1 MSTEAKRPVLEVRNL
16 SVSLPSGADRVHAV
30 EKVSFTVSPGEIVCL
45 VGESGSGKSVIAFT
59 VMGLLAKA
67 LKPTSGEILLEGEN
81 ILAASETRL
90 RQLRC
95 TRMSMIFQEPMTAL
109 NPVMTCGEQI
119 DEVLNTHTK
128 LDAAARKAKI
138 IAILARVKLPEPERI
153 YASFPHQLSGG
164 QRQRI
169 MIAMALVLDPVLL
182 IADEPTTALDVT
194 TQAEILK
201 LIAELQDGQGTGVL
215 FITHDFGVVAEIAHR
230 VAVLRWGELVE
241 MGPTEKILSRP
252 EHSYT
257 KMLISSVPSIHP
269 VHRDVRKDGP
279 TVLRTEKLGKTY
291 SGSGFFQKA
300 RVVRAAI
307 DVDLD
312 IRRGETLGIVG
323 ESGSGKSTVARCI
336 ARLIDPTDGK
346 IFLGDTEIATMKAS
360 KLRPHR
366 RRVQIVF
373 QDPYRSM
380 NPRITIGE
388 SIIEGPMNFG
398 LKRDEAIVRARK
410 LMETVRLDPNSLD
423 RYPHQFSGGQR
434 QRICIARALAMEP
447 ELLIADEA
455 VSALDV
461 SVQKQV
467 LELLDEIRVRLNL
480 AVLFI
485 THDLRVAAQICDYV
499 AVMSKGRVVEYGSAE
514 QVFGSPKDDYTKALF
529 AAAPGR
535 NWEFGKFAAA

>member
-1 MSTEAKRPVLEVRNL
+1 MPDAKKPVLEVRNL
-16 SVSLPSGADRVHAV
+16 SVALPKGADREHAV
-30 EKVSFTVSPGEIVCL
+30 EKVSFTVNPGEIVCL

-67 LKPTSGEILLEGEN
+67 LKSTAGEILLEGEN
-81 ILAASETRL
+81 VLAASEDRL
-90 RQLRC
+90 RELRC

-119 DEVLNTHTK
+119 DEVLRTHTR
-128 LDAAARKAKI
+128 LDAAGRKAKI
-138 IAILARVKLPEPERI
+138 LGILGRVKLPEPERI
-153 YASFPHQLSGG
+153 YASYPHQLSGG

-201 LIAELQDGQGTGVL
+201 LITELQASQGTGVL

-241 MGPTEKILSRP
+241 LGPTEQILARP
-252 EHSYT
+252 QQGYT

-269 VHRDVRKDGP
+269 AHRGVRLDAA
-279 TVLRTEKLGKTY
+279 TVLRTDKLGKTY
-291 SGSGFFQKA
+291 ASKSFFQKA
-300 RVVRAAI
+300 HVVKAAV

-336 ARLIDPTDGK
+336 ARLIDPTTGK
-346 IFLGDTEIATMKAS
+346 VFLGDTEIGAVS
-360 KLRPHR
+360 PSRLRPHR
-366 RRVQIVF
+366 RKVQIVF
-373 QDPYRSM
+373 QDPYRSL
-380 NPRITIGE
+380 NPRMTVGD
-388 SIIEGPMNFG
+388 SVVEGPMNFG
-398 LKRDEAIVRARK
+398 LSRRDALVRARK

-467 LELLDEIRVRLNL
+467 LELLDEIRQRLHL

-485 THDLRVAAQICDYV
+485 THDLRVAAQICDFV
-499 AVMSKGRVVEYGSAE
+499 AVMSQGRVVEYGAAE
-514 QVFGSPKDDYTKALF
+514 QVFGSPQHEYTKSLF

-535 NWEFGKFAAA
+535 HWEFGKFAAA

>member
-1 MSTEAKRPVLEVRNL
+1 MADKKPVLEVRDL
-16 SVSLPSGADRVHAV
+16 TVALPSGADRPHAV
-30 EKVSFTVSPGEIVCL
+30 EKVSFTVAPGEIVCL

-59 VMGLLAKA
+59 IMGLLAKA
-67 LKPTSGEILLEGEN
+67 LKPVGGQILLEGEDV
-81 ILAASETRL
+81 LAATEERL
-90 RQLRC
+90 RELRC

-109 NPVMTCGEQI
+109 NPVMNCGEQI
-119 DEVLNTHTK
+119 DEVLRTHTK
-128 LDAAARKAKI
+128 LDPAARKAKI
-138 IAILARVKLPEPERI
+138 IGILTRVKLPEPERI
-153 YASFPHQLSGG
+153 YSSYPHQLSGG

-201 LIAELQDGQGTGVL
+201 LIAELQVSQGTGVL
-215 FITHDFGVVAEIAHR
+215 FITHDFGVVAEIAHK

-241 MGPTEKILSRP
+241 IGPTEQILSRP
-252 EHSYT
+252 AQGYT
-257 KMLISSVPSIHP
+257 KMLISSVPSIVP
-269 VHRDVRKDGP
+269 VHRGVRLENE

-291 SGSGFFQKA
+291 SGKSFFQKA
-300 RVVRAAI
+300 RVVKAAV

-336 ARLIDPTDGK
+336 ARLIDPTEGK
-346 IFLGDTEIATMKAS
+346 VYLGTTEIATISAS
-360 KLRPHR
+360 RLRPHR
-366 RRVQIVF
+366 RKVQIVF
-373 QDPYRSM
+373 QDPYRSL
-380 NPRITIGE
+380 NPRITVGD

-398 LKRDEAIVRARK
+398 LSRSEAMARARK
-410 LMETVRLDPNSLD
+410 LMETVRLDPNALD

-467 LELLDEIRVRLNL
+467 LELLDEIRQRLNL

-499 AVMSKGRVVEYGSAE
+499 AVMSQGRVVEYGAAE
-514 QVFGSPKDDYTKALF
+514 QVFGAPKHEYTKSLF

>member
-1 MSTEAKRPVLEVRNL
+1 MPDSKSPVLEVRNL
-16 SVSLPSGADRVHAV
+16 SVTLPKGADREFAV
-30 EKVSFTVSPGEIVCL
+30 EKVSFTVNPGEIVCL

-67 LKPTSGEILLEGEN
+67 LKPSSGQILLQGED
-81 ILAASETRL
+81 ILAASEQRL
-90 RQLRC
+90 RELRC
-95 TRMSMIFQEPMTAL
+95 SRMSMIFQEPMTAL

-119 DEVLNTHTK
+119 DEVLSTHTQ
-128 LDAAARKAKI
+128 LDPGQRKAKI
-138 IAILARVKLPEPERI
+138 LGILERVKLPEPERI
-153 YASFPHQLSGG
+153 YASYPHQLSGG

-201 LIAELQDGQGTGVL
+201 LIAELQEGQGTGVL

-241 MGPTEKILSRP
+241 MGPTEQILSRP
-252 EHSYT
+252 VQNYT

-269 VHRDVRKDGP
+269 QHRGVRRDGI
-279 TVLRTEKLGKTY
+279 TVLRTEKLGKIY

-300 RVVRAAI
+300 RVVKAAV

-312 IRRGETLGIVG
+312 IRKGETLGIVG

-336 ARLIDPTDGK
+336 ARLIDPTEGK
-346 IFLGDTEIATMKAS
+346 VFLGDTEIATMSAG

-380 NPRITIGE
+380 NPRITVGDFIT
-388 SIIEGPMNFG
+388 EGPMNFG
-398 LKRDEAIVRARK
+398 LGKDEAMARARK
-410 LMETVRLDPNSLD
+410 LMETVRLDPNALD

-467 LELLDEIRVRLNL
+467 LELLDEIRQRLNL

-485 THDLRVAAQICDYV
+485 THDLRVAAQVCDDV
-499 AVMSKGRVVEYGSAE
+499 AVMSKGQIVEYGPVK
-514 QVFGSPKDDYTKALF
+514 QVFGAPQHAYTQALF
-529 AAAPGR
+529 EAAPGR
-535 NWEFGKFAAA
+535 HFDFAKIAA

>member
-1 MSTEAKRPVLEVRNL
+1 
-16 SVSLPSGADRVHAV
+16 
-30 EKVSFTVSPGEIVCL
+30 
-45 VGESGSGKSVIAFT
+45 
-59 VMGLLAKA
+59 
-67 LKPTSGEILLEGEN
+67 
-81 ILAASETRL
+81 
-90 RQLRC
+90 
-95 TRMSMIFQEPMTAL
+95 MIFQDPYQTLSPRQRVRTIVAEPLRVQGVAA
-109 NPVMTCGEQI
+109 GEH
-119 DEVLNTHTK
+119 E
-128 LDAAARKAKI
+128 
-138 IAILARVKLPEPERI
+138 ARVLRALEDVGLEPARFLDR
-153 YASFPHQLSGG
+153 YPHQLSGG

-169 MIAMALVLDPVLL
+169 MIAAALVLDPVLL

-201 LIAELQDGQGTGVL
+201 LIAELQAGQGTGVL

-241 MGPTEKILSRP
+241 MGPTEQILARP
-252 EHSYT
+252 QQPYT
-257 KMLISSVPSIHP
+257 RMLISSVPSIHP
-269 VHRDVRKDGP
+269 AHRGVRLENE

-291 SGSGFFQKA
+291 AGKSFFQKA
-300 RVVRAAI
+300 RVVKAAV

-312 IRRGETLGIVG
+312 IRKGETLGIVG

-336 ARLIDPTDGK
+336 ARLIDPTEGK
-346 IFLGDTEIATMKAS
+346 VFLGKTEIATIS
-360 KLRPHR
+360 PSRLRPHR

-373 QDPYRSM
+373 QDPYRSL
-380 NPRITIGE
+380 NPRMTVGD
-388 SIIEGPMNFG
+388 SVVEGPMNFG
-398 LKRDEAIVRARK
+398 LRRDEALARARK
-410 LMETVRLDPNSLD
+410 LMETVRLDPNALD

-467 LELLDEIRVRLNL
+467 LQLLDEIRQRLNL

-499 AVMSKGRVVEYGSAE
+499 AVMSQGRVVEYGAAE
-514 QVFGSPKDDYTKALF
+514 QVFGAPRHDYTKALF

>member
-1 MSTEAKRPVLEVRNL
+1 MSDSANKPVLEVRNL
-16 SVSLPSGADRVHAV
+16 AVSLPSGADRAHAV
-30 EKVSFTVSPGEIVCL
+30 ENVSFTVNPGEIVCL

-67 LKPTSGEILLEGEN
+67 LKPTSGEILLQGEN
-81 ILAASETRL
+81 ILTATEERL
-90 RQLRC
+90 RELRC

-119 DEVLNTHTK
+119 DEVLQTHTK
-128 LDAAARKAKI
+128 LDAAARRAKI
-138 IAILARVKLPEPERI
+138 IGILARVKLPEPERI
-153 YASFPHQLSGG
+153 YASYPHQLSGG

-201 LIAELQDGQGTGVL
+201 LIAELQTSQGTGVL

-241 MGPTEKILSRP
+241 MGPTKQILSAP
-252 EHSYT
+252 QQAYT
-257 KMLISSVPSIHP
+257 RMLISSVPSIVP
-269 VHRDVRKDGP
+269 AHRGVRLDRE
-279 TVLRTEKLGKTY
+279 TVLRTEKLGKVY
-291 SGSGFFQKA
+291 SSKGFFQKS
-300 RVVRAAI
+300 RVVKAAI

-312 IRRGETLGIVG
+312 VRRGETLGIVG

-336 ARLIDPTDGK
+336 ARLIDPTEGNVY
-346 IFLGDTEIATMKAS
+346 IGDAEIARIPVQRM
-360 KLRPHR
+360 RPYR

-373 QDPYRSM
+373 QDPYRSL
-380 NPRITIGE
+380 NPRMTVGD

-398 LKRDEAIVRARK
+398 LSRTESMARARK
-410 LMETVRLDPNSLD
+410 LMETVRLDPNALD

-467 LELLDEIRVRLNL
+467 LELLDEIRQRLNL

-499 AVMSKGRVVEYGSAE
+499 AVMSQGKVVEYGAAE
-514 QVFGSPKDDYTKALF
+514 QVFGAPKHEYTKSLF

-535 NWEFGKFAAA
+535 NWEFGKFAA

>member
-1 MSTEAKRPVLEVRNL
+1 MSDARKPVLEVRNL
-16 SVSLPSGADRVHAV
+16 SVTLPAGADRPFAV
-30 EKVSFTVSPGEIVCL
+30 EKVSFTVNPGEIVCL

-67 LKPTSGEILLEGEN
+67 LKPSSGEILLEGEN
-81 ILAASETRL
+81 ILAAGEERL
-90 RQLRC
+90 RELRC

-119 DEVLNTHTK
+119 DEVLRTHTK
-128 LDAAARKAKI
+128 LDPAERKAKI
-138 IAILARVKLPEPERI
+138 IAILDRVKLPEPERI

-201 LIAELQDGQGTGVL
+201 LIAELQETEGTGVL

-241 MGPTEKILSRP
+241 MGPTEQILSRP
-252 EHSYT
+252 THSYT

-269 VHRDVRKDGP
+269 VHRGVRLEGV

-291 SGSGFFQKA
+291 AGKSFFQKA
-300 RVVRAAI
+300 RVVKAAI

-336 ARLIDPTDGK
+336 ARLIDPSEGK
-346 IFLGDTEIATMKAS
+346 VFLGDTEIATMSAS

-398 LKRDEAIVRARK
+398 LKREEALVRAKK

-467 LELLDEIRVRLNL
+467 LELLDEIRQRLNL

-514 QVFGSPKDDYTKALF
+514 QVFGAPRDDYTKALF

-535 NWEFGKFAAA
+535 HWEFGKFAA

>member
-1 MSTEAKRPVLEVRNL
+1 MRDSSKPVLEVRNL
-16 SVSLPSGADRVHAV
+16 TVALPIGADRPHAV
-30 EKVSFTVSPGEIVCL
+30 EKVSFTVNPGEIVCL

-67 LKPTSGEILLEGEN
+67 LKPTSGEILLQGEN
-81 ILAASETRL
+81 VLAASEERL
-90 RQLRC
+90 RELRC

-119 DEVLNTHTK
+119 DEVLSTHTK
-128 LDAAARKAKI
+128 LDAPARKAKI
-138 IAILARVKLPEPERI
+138 IAILERVKLPEPERI
-153 YASFPHQLSGG
+153 YASYPHQLSGG

-201 LIAELQDGQGTGVL
+201 LIAELQASQGTGVL

-241 MGPTEKILSRP
+241 MGQTEQILGRP
-252 EHSYT
+252 QHSYT
-257 KMLISSVPSIHP
+257 KMLISSVPSIVP
-269 VHRDVRKDGP
+269 IHRGVRLAAE

-291 SGSGFFQKA
+291 ASKAFFQKS
-300 RVVRAAI
+300 RVVKAAV

-336 ARLIDPTDGK
+336 ARLIDPTEGNVY
-346 IFLGDTEIATMKAS
+346 IGDAEIARVSAQRM
-360 KLRPHR
+360 RPYR
-366 RRVQIVF
+366 RKVQIVF
-373 QDPYRSM
+373 QDPYRSL
-380 NPRITIGE
+380 NPRMTVGD
-388 SIIEGPMNFG
+388 SVIEGPMNFG
-398 LKRDEAIVRARK
+398 LGKAEALARAKK

-467 LELLDEIRVRLNL
+467 LELLDEIRQRLNL

-499 AVMSKGRVVEYGSAE
+499 AVMSQGRVVEYGAAE
-514 QVFGSPKDDYTKALF
+514 QVFGAPKHDYTKSLF

-535 NWEFGKFAAA
+535 HWEFGKFAA